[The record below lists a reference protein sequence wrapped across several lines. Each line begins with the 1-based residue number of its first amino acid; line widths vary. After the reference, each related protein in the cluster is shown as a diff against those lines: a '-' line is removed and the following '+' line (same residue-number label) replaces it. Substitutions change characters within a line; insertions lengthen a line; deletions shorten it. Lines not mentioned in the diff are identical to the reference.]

1 MARNKDLYYIAH
13 KYLGVMREMEDRI
26 SDRDKPMDWERLHM
40 SGTARIGYILAEKR
54 GENPVMAACA
64 CMLHDYGRVV
74 TGRHKGHAEAGYEPV
89 KEFLRDLDV
98 FTNSEIEKIALCVK
112 DHSNKAEIGDPLV
125 EIVKDADLLDFHQYG
140 FQCEREEQQKRLDK
154 LLKKGEISTK

>member
-74 TGRHKGHAEAGYEPV
+74 TGRHKGHAEAGYESV
-89 KEFLRDLDV
+89 KEFLRELDV

-154 LLKKGEISTK
+154 LLEKGEISTK

>member
-1 MARNKDLYYIAH
+1 
-13 KYLGVMREMEDRI
+13 MEDRI

-112 DHSNKAEIGDPLV
+112 DHSNKAEKRCAKIKINRQPPIANRHFFLPLP
-125 EIVKDADLLDFHQYG
+125 
-140 FQCEREEQQKRLDK
+140 
-154 LLKKGEISTK
+154 STGR